1 MDCVRPAPKLHDQI
15 AVELRKYIVFHCRA
29 GDALPPVRELMVRL
43 GVSHST
49 LRAAQALLAQE
60 GYLVARHGSGV
71 YVCERALRRRVAIYS
86 ELDLLLPQVS
96 PYHREVARRLR
107 DFLEAGGVE
116 AEICLGRSRFGEDVE
131 RPSCRRF
138 LDDVEAGRLDG
149 VAFVG
154 TATTAGWGEWF
165 SRFPLPAV
173 GCWSRYSVD
182 LDIRAMLEAG
192 VEQLLAQGCRRLA
205 LLAWG
210 HTADS
215 FAGCLAAHGL
225 EFRPGWSRHDLEPSL
240 PGAGWEEFREIWAA
254 YPEKPDGM
262 LILDDL
268 LAEDAAKAIGELRLQ
283 VPEQL
288 RLVVLANQGSGIDF
302 PFPATRLEVDP
313 GEAARLL
320 GAMLLDLLDGRP
332 VAPPAQ
338 VLPFKVI
345 PAEPEHGRPSEVPR
359 PSTQEFSH
367 HEQRHRQERPG
378 NGNPT

>member
-1 MDCVRPAPKLHDQI
+1 MDRVRQAPKLHEKV
-15 AVELRKYIVFHCRA
+15 AAELRKYVVEHCQA
-29 GDALPPVRELMVRL
+29 GDALPPVRELMKTL

-86 ELDLLLPQVS
+86 EQDLLQPRVS
-96 PYHREVARRLR
+96 PHHREVARQLR

-116 AEICLGRSRFGEDVE
+116 AEICLGRSQVGEDVE
-131 RPSCRRF
+131 CPSCRRF

-154 TATTAGWGEWF
+154 TATTAEWGQWF
-165 SRFPLPAV
+165 SRFPLPSV
-173 GCWSRYSVD
+173 GGWCRHTVNID
-182 LDIRAMLEAG
+182 AQAMMESG
-192 VEQLLAQGCRRLA
+192 VERLVAQGCRRLA

-210 HTADS
+210 HTADG

-225 EFRPGWSRHDLEPSL
+225 EFRPQWCRHDLEPSL

-262 LILDDL
+262 VILDDL
-268 LAEDAAKAIGELRLQ
+268 LADDAAKAIAELRLQ

-288 RLVVLANQGSGIDF
+288 RLVVLANRGSGLGF

-313 GEAARLL
+313 GEVARLL

-332 VAPPAQ
+332 VTQPEQ

-345 PAEPEHGRPSEVPR
+345 PAEPDDGRPSEVPQ
-359 PSTQEFSH
+359 TIDT
-367 HEQRHRQERPG
+367 G
-378 NGNPT
+378 VPTRSKPETKGVLVQ